1 MKVQNKGFESVNIEC
16 NFYPISTNDKYAIGL
31 HNSNG
36 KLLYPIQIAQRIE
49 SLQITKALKHRL
61 YACKSQELYTHFFTE
76 FMVQTKYDTLL
87 GPIAENL
94 CRDTELLEFRKSLPS
109 FLTTNKEEKGNTKEE
124 EQLPACKMVVFE
136 ENPERH
142 KEEEGEEQL
151 DDKFW
156 IRLMIYRHNGKKKHQ
171 WKETNIV
178 IPIKREKFPLP
189 GVYLRND
196 WVLCASYHDEE
207 RVKVEIYDIANNYRC
222 VFSKYVYGMKGPLSC
237 AFNDN
242 GWIAI
247 CDGFC
252 VQTFNMTEQRFVC
265 LYTIEKEIILC
276 VNITSMGHVCIGTY
290 GGIYYRVNQKGFV
303 AFSERLSNKC
313 AILSINIEEEYQIV
327 VQTISSVYVVE
338 GNLFE
343 NQIYQLNTD
352 RPLSVKIHKDVMFIL
367 SKYGHLRIV
376 FLTSNERK
384 YDIVVPPPTNGE
396 LCFVDTL
403 TRPWY
408 HALHVVDDKKVFCMF
423 PLGQIVHLNYL
434 KK

>member
-1 MKVQNKGFESVNIEC
+1 MKVHNKGFESVNTEC
-16 NFYPISTNDKYAIGL
+16 NFYPIATNDKYAIGL

-61 YACKSQELYTHFFTE
+61 YACKSQELYKHFFTE
-76 FMVQTKYDTLL
+76 FLVQTKYDTLL
-87 GPIAENL
+87 GPIAKEICSDL
-94 CRDTELLEFRKSLPS
+94 ELLKFRDSLPS
-109 FLTTNKEEKGNTKEE
+109 FLASNEEKSKEE
-124 EQLPACKMVVFE
+124 EEEEQKLPACTMAIFE
-136 ENPERH
+136 EEEEQH
-142 KEEEGEEQL
+142 KEKEKEEIV
-151 DDKFW
+151 DAW
-156 IRLMIYRHNGKKKHQ
+156 MRLMVYRHNGKKKQQQ

-178 IPIKREKFPLP
+178 VPIKREQFPLP

-196 WVLCASYHDEE
+196 WLMCASYHDEQ
-207 RVKVEIYDIANNYRC
+207 RVKVEIYDLANNYKC

-237 AFNDN
+237 TFNDN

-252 VQTFNMTEQRFVC
+252 VQTFNMTEPRFVC

-276 VNITSMGHVCIGTY
+276 INITSLGHVCIGTY

-303 AFSERLSNKC
+303 AFSERLSNRC
-313 AILSINIEEEYQIV
+313 AILSINIEDEYQIV
-327 VQTISSVYVVE
+327 LQTISSIYIVE
-338 GNLFE
+338 GNLFD

-352 RPLSVKIHKDVMFIL
+352 RPLSVKIHKDIMFIL

-376 FLTSNERK
+376 FLTSKERK
-384 YDIVVPPPTNGE
+384 SDIVVPPPTNGD
-396 LCFVDTL
+396 LCFVDAL

-408 HALHVVDDKKVFCMF
+408 HALHVVDDKVFCMF